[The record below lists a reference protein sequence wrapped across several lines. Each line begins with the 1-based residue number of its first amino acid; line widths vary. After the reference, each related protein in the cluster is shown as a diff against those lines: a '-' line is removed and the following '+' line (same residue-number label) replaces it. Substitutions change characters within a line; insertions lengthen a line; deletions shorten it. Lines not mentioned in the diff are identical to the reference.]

1 MHVDLSTVW
10 AIIIAIVTPVLTF
23 AASALAHAVAAR
35 LHIQSGS
42 AAADDLDQALEHG
55 VNLVIAALGSLA
67 THNVGVNLPAGP
79 VGNAVALVLKLAPA
93 AVKSLGITE
102 SEVTQLLIVK
112 ISLLLGQPAPV
123 APAA

>member
-1 MHVDLSTVW
+1 MHIDLSTVW

-23 AASALAHAVAAR
+23 SASALARAVAAR

-67 THNVGVNLPAGP
+67 THNVGVTLPPGP
-79 VGNAVALVLKLAPA
+79 VANAVVLVLKLAPA
-93 AVKSLGITE
+93 AVQSLGVTE
-102 SEVTQLLIVK
+102 GEVTQLLTAK
-112 ISLLLGQPAPV
+112 ISLLLGQS
-123 APAA
+123 APAAQAA